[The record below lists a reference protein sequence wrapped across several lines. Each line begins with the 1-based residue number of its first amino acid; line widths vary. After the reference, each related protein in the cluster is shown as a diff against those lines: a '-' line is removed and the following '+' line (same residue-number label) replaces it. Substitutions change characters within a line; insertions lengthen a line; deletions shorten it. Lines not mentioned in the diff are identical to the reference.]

1 MELEESLVDAMLT
14 LHLVQ
19 CLHRVAV
26 TEISV
31 KAGTMNGGLGSS
43 EVVLPDVNRM
53 IGNDSRHCYPLL
65 S

>member
-19 CLHRVAV
+19 CLFRVAV
-26 TEISV
+26 TGISV

-43 EVVLPDVNRM
+43 EVVLDANRV
-53 IGNDSRHCYPLL
+53 IDNDSHL
-65 S
+65 

>member
-1 MELEESLVDAMLT
+1 MELEESLVDVMLT

-19 CLHRVAV
+19 CLLRVAV
-26 TEISV
+26 TV

-43 EVVLPDVNRM
+43 EVVLDANRV
-53 IGNDSRHCYPLL
+53 IGNDSHHWISRYPLL

>member
-1 MELEESLVDAMLT
+1 MELEESLVDAMLI

-19 CLHRVAV
+19 CLFCVAV

-43 EVVLPDVNRM
+43 EVVLDANRV
-53 IGNDSRHCYPLL
+53 IGNDSHL
-65 S
+65 